1 MNARSSIEFPIMN
14 TGLILPFCNS
24 VLLVGI
30 TTSFPQ
36 SIALEHC
43 LISLPEEEEVEERK
57 RRENGRRGKGRI
69 RNMEILFN
77 KAIVPSE
84 RGVSTINVIIQ
95 STHNIQVTDAEMLQK
110 KKKKIYLL

>member
-1 MNARSSIEFPIMN
+1 MN
-14 TGLILPFCNS
+14 TGLIPPFHNS

-43 LISLPEEEEVEERK
+43 LISLPEEEEVEERN
-57 RRENGRRGKGRI
+57 RRENGRRGKGRM

-77 KAIVPSE
+77 KAIAPFEEKTTLAYSSE
-84 RGVSTINVIIQ
+84 
-95 STHNIQVTDAEMLQK
+95 K
-110 KKKKIYLL
+110 KYIKNGIKGRLYRCV